1 MDLEDPSEKST
12 SESDSTEEGPP
23 CIGLSRDQWIDKCV
37 FLFSPDSVAVAT
49 GIVRASQP

>member
-37 FLFSPDSVAVAT
+37 SLLSPDGVAVAI
-49 GIVRASQP
+49 GFV